1 MVERHLNIGVY
12 GSRGIP
18 STYSGYETFLTFLLP
33 ELARRGHA
41 VTIYCRHGAVP
52 EGPEYEGV
60 TKRFLRSL
68 QTKELGTLT
77 HGALSAVAARFRN
90 HDVVLVVNPANALF
104 CWGATRTGQ
113 AVVLNTDG
121 QEWLRGKWGP
131 LGRRAFR
138 FFASIAG
145 RASTALISDS
155 VAMAH
160 VYRDEFGAESTVIP
174 YCWTDLTTVG
184 GESRLAQLGLEEGA
198 FACCA
203 GRLIPENNAV
213 PLARAYLESGAHWPL
228 VVLGTANYDSPVQRE
243 LSALARGD
251 DRLRLIGHV
260 ADRSEYA
267 ALVRGAGLYFHTHSV
282 GGINPSLVEAMGL
295 GASIL
300 ALDTPFNR
308 EALGEHGR
316 YFGRFDDALIKEI
329 ERIVAE
335 PQRPPS
341 PCVSPHKSE
350 PGQSFGLTTLPMRSR
365 RCSPSRPPNDRAARL
380 PSTLDGH
387 QRSDCGSSL
396 AQKWKVQPMIWDKA
410 RAVYAAQKGLDP
422 EVLRDWRARELFTAT
437 STIGQRLIRGQFL
450 RARMGHT
457 QGPVLCERGVRITHA
472 SHIDAGRR
480 LNLEDGC
487 EIVGLSRRGIVF
499 GNRCTVGR
507 LATVRPTNVLLDEP
521 GEGLFMGDNSNIGA
535 YSFIGCSGFIEH
547 REQRDDGASRDSS
560 RRNPQSLR
568 TPTVQ
573 SRRKGSL
580 AAAFIIT
587 TTVGSAQARKC
598 CLE

>member
-1 MVERHLNIGVY
+1 MTARQLDIGVY

-33 ELARRGHA
+33 ELVRRGHA
-41 VTIYCRHGAVP
+41 VTIYCRRGAVR
-52 EGPEYEGV
+52 EGSEYRGV
-60 TKRFLRSL
+60 KKRFLRSL

-77 HGALSAVAARFRN
+77 HGALSAVAARARN

-113 AVVLNTDG
+113 PVVLNTDG

-131 LGRRAFR
+131 VGRRAFK

-160 VYRDEFGAESTVIP
+160 VYRDEFAAESTVIP
-174 YCWTDLTTVG
+174 YCWTDLTPVG
-184 GESRLAQLGLEEGA
+184 GEAKLTELGLEEGA

-213 PLARAYLESGAHWPL
+213 PLARAYLGSAASWPL

-251 DRLRLIGHV
+251 DRLRLVGHV

-267 ALVRGAGLYFHTHSV
+267 AFVRGAGLYFHAHSV

-308 EALGEHGR
+308 EALGEEGR
-316 YFGRFDDALIKEI
+316 YFNRFDAGLIKQI

-335 PQRPPS
+335 PRGAADP
-341 PCVSPHKSE
+341 
-350 PGQSFGLTTLPMRSR
+350 LRLAARSR
-365 RCSPSRPPNDRAARL
+365 AESEFRLDDVADAVEGVLTVAAAR
-380 PSTLDGH
+380 
-387 QRSDCGSSL
+387 RSRGSVAIDTRWSPAIRL
-396 AQKWKVQPMIWDKA
+396 KVPAAPGSDRTA
-410 RAVYAAQKGLDP
+410 RDLG
-422 EVLRDWRARELFTAT
+422 
-437 STIGQRLIRGQFL
+437 
-450 RARMGHT
+450 
-457 QGPVLCERGVRITHA
+457 
-472 SHIDAGRR
+472 
-480 LNLEDGC
+480 
-487 EIVGLSRRGIVF
+487 
-499 GNRCTVGR
+499 
-507 LATVRPTNVLLDEP
+507 
-521 GEGLFMGDNSNIGA
+521 
-535 YSFIGCSGFIEH
+535 
-547 REQRDDGASRDSS
+547 
-560 RRNPQSLR
+560 
-568 TPTVQ
+568 
-573 SRRKGSL
+573 
-580 AAAFIIT
+580 
-587 TTVGSAQARKC
+587 
-598 CLE
+598 